1 MSQPNVII
9 FFTDDQ
15 GYGDLSCMGATD
27 FRTPNLDRMANDGV
41 RFTDWYS
48 NSPVCSPSRAAL
60 LTGRYPGNAGVR
72 SILRGHRQTTGLP
85 SSVPTLATMLR
96 DAGYQTAMAGK
107 WHLGLTED
115 SRPQSHGF
123 DRSFGF
129 FAGCIDYYSHIFY
142 YGANRPGP
150 GLNPTHD
157 LWEDNEEI
165 WRNGEYFTELVA
177 DKAMEYLREMSATD
191 KPFFL
196 YVPFN
201 APHYPMQAPQEYMD
215 RFAELPW
222 DRQVMAA
229 MISAVDDAI
238 GKIMNEV
245 ERLGAAANT
254 LSFFTSDN
262 GPSRETRNWLDG
274 NQDPYY
280 GGASGGLKGHK
291 FSLFEGGVR
300 MPAIAHWPEQIG
312 AGVVSGEPCASM
324 DIVPTVLDA
333 VGVDASRYELNGV
346 SLLDH
351 LTSDTQLEDRPI
363 FWELGSQTAVR
374 RGKWKLVL
382 YGQLVEHED
391 PIAEDHLSNL
401 DDDPSESVN
410 LAGQEPAITSELK
423 RLADNWRAG
432 IEDRWA
438 QEFTTLESEQAGYRM
453 A

>member
-1 MSQPNVII
+1 VSQPNVII

-382 YGQLVEHED
+382 NGQLVEHED

-438 QEFTTLESEQAGYRM
+438 QEFTTPESEQAGYRM

>member
-1 MSQPNVII
+1 VII

-60 LTGRYPGNAGVR
+60 LTGCYPGNAGVR

-201 APHYPMQAPQEYMD
+201 APHYPMHAPQEYMD

-438 QEFTTLESEQAGYRM
+438 QEFTTPESEQAGYRM

>member
-201 APHYPMQAPQEYMD
+201 APHYPMHAPQEYMD

-222 DRQVMAA
+222 DRQAMAA

-382 YGQLVEHED
+382 NGQLVEHED

-438 QEFTTLESEQAGYRM
+438 QEFTTLESEQAGCRM